1 MVISGAVDTVSFG
14 GLITLRGGGGGD
26 VSCLARR
33 RNYSRGAIA
42 FPRYP
47 RRKKLLRF
55 YSALKTR
62 FMEQIQAEVAALNSQ
77 IEILLEERA
86 ALTINNV
93 ISSENDSPQAM
104 VEAYRRQ
111 ARENA
116 QLSVELQG
124 IDAAIAALEVQ
135 IKQKQNKLV
144 RWQVESKQLTQQ
156 QQLEEA
162 KEVAQVHAQRINQLA
177 GELAAE
183 VRFLKLVPM
192 N

>member
-1 MVISGAVDTVSFG
+1 
-14 GLITLRGGGGGD
+14 
-26 VSCLARR
+26 
-33 RNYSRGAIA
+33 
-42 FPRYP
+42 
-47 RRKKLLRF
+47 
-55 YSALKTR
+55 
-62 FMEQIQAEVAALNSQ
+62 MEQIQDEMAALKSQ
-77 IEILLEERA
+77 IQILLEERA

-93 ISSENDSPQAM
+93 ISAENDSPQAM

-135 IKQKQNKLV
+135 IKQRQGKLV

-177 GELAAE
+177 GELATE
-183 VRFLKLVPM
+183 VRLLKACANQLSPMYWQLYYKPFITGFKTISVPYVRSDGEVWTIV
-192 N
+192 NRIV